1 MGELHE
7 IVSAAAVGRL
17 FDLLAIVCPL
27 LGMGLGAIVGSRR
40 GRLRSD
46 MLNGLTIGLLGTL
59 NWALWHI
66 YNALT
71 DRNGLDT
78 VRNLVINLLLFVLL
92 GGIIGLVASR
102 FLFRKQNPPLPPDD
116 PEGALVGA
124 GVGGPTRGSGNAR
137 TIEEALEPPRNP

>member
-27 LGMGLGAIVGSRR
+27 LGMGLGAIVGGRR
-40 GRLRSD
+40 GRLKSGAFH
-46 MLNGLTIGLLGTL
+46 GLAIGLLGTL
-59 NWALWHI
+59 NWLLWHI

-92 GGIIGLVASR
+92 GGLIGLAASR
-102 FLFRKQNPPLPPDD
+102 FLFRNQGPPLPPDD
-116 PEGALVGA
+116 PDGALVGV
-124 GVGGPTRGSGNAR
+124 GVAGPTRGSGNAR
-137 TIEEALEPPRNP
+137 TIDEALEPPRNP